1 MYLLLPSTHDFIVDI
16 RKSNSDILEILY
28 MTLVYLFN
36 GNYEE
41 GKLNWLLSSGDKIQE
56 IRSVINAKFSDKVYL
71 FCPLK
76 VIYERRYHYIF

>member
-41 GKLNWLLSSGDKIQE
+41 GKLNWLLSCGDKIQE
-56 IRSVINAKFSDKVYL
+56 IRSL
-71 FCPLK
+71 
-76 VIYERRYHYIF
+76 YILTQHPAQAGNLLVGQQILHMV